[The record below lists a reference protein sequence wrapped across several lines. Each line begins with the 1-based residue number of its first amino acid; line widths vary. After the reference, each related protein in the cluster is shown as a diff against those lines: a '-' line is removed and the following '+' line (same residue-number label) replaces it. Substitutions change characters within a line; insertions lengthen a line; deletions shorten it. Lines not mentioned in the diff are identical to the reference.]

1 LRPPVFQALLAIVLL
16 PAACA
21 AQTEPAPTSAGNE
34 FLTRFWLSGQ
44 VNIISQ
50 GHPTFRSPYSGPNS
64 FSAASEIATSRV
76 VTLYTGFV
84 ISATTDFLFDLES
97 TSGHNLS
104 GSHGLGA
111 YTNVDAAGVPND
123 RPYVARA
130 ILHHEIPLS
139 SKSVETERGPLQ
151 MAGQE
156 AARRLDIYVGKM
168 SLADFFDV
176 NAIGSDS
183 HFQFMNWTLDNNGA
197 YGFPADPRGYTYA
210 FVAEYHDHNWA
221 LRFAEALSPKVD
233 SPAHID
239 ANLVRSRSESIE
251 YELHHTLIRNR
262 GGVVRALSFVDH
274 GSFGNYRE
282 AIEAYRASGETSPPD
297 ITAQRQPGRMKYGF
311 GLNVEQELTPLLR
324 AFGRFGWAEG
334 HLETLAFTE
343 ADQSISGGV
352 DLKGNPW
359 RRKDDKLGVAMVSNA
374 LSGDHREYLA
384 LGGTGL
390 VLGDGGLNY
399 RREKVLETYYT
410 LKLWRSIYLSADV
423 QRVWNPG
430 YNHDRGPA
438 LVGAVRLHFEGVL
451 FTPH

>member
-1 LRPPVFQALLAIVLL
+1 LLAIVLL

-21 AQTEPAPTSAGNE
+21 AQAEPAPSSVGSE
-34 FLTRFWLSGQ
+34 FLNRFWLSGQ

-50 GHPTFRSPYSGPNS
+50 GHTAFHSPYSGPNS
-64 FSAASEIATSRV
+64 FSSAAELQTSRV
-76 VTLYTGFV
+76 LTLYTGFS
-84 ISATTDFLFDLES
+84 ISPTTDFLFDVES
-97 TSGHNLS
+97 TSGHDLS

-111 YTNVDAAGVPND
+111 FTNVDAAGVPNA

-130 ILHHEIPLS
+130 ILHRQVRLS
-139 SKSVETERGPLQ
+139 GETVETERGPLQ
-151 MAGQE
+151 MAGHE

-168 SLADFFDV
+168 SLLDFFDV

-197 YGFPADPRGYTYA
+197 YGYPADPRGYTYA
-210 FVAEYHDHNWA
+210 FVTEYHDNNSA
-221 LRFAEALSPKVD
+221 LRFAEALSPKLD
-233 SPAHID
+233 SPTHID

-251 YELHHTLIRNR
+251 YELHHALIPKRT
-262 GGVVRALSFVDH
+262 GVVRALSFVDH
-274 GSFGNYRE
+274 GSFGNYRK

-297 ITAQRQPGRMKYGF
+297 ITAQREPGRMKYGF
-311 GLNVEQELTPLLR
+311 GLNVEQELTSLLR

-359 RRKDDKLGVAMVSNA
+359 RRKDDKLGMAVVSNA

-410 LKLWRSIYLSADV
+410 FKLWRSVYLSADV